1 MTLMPVRKVHIAT
14 LAENYARRSHFNL
27 SEKLRIQ
34 PLSVDTAEFTNAE
47 KFILKRVTLTGHKYY
62 ELRKNSTLLGTI
74 NYGKQEGIEFLEESG
89 KLPEYYLKE
98 AQRGKRINLKPY
110 IHVSDVQAIQKG
122 VRAGTKLMKQALLDS
137 IKSSA
142 GGRILLDA
150 ESLDNMHSPV
160 PFYFKLGFRSVNPEI
175 NELAVR
181 CITSEEEFPLDIG
194 TKMYL
199 PKENIEHL
207 LNY

>member
-1 MTLMPVRKVHIAT
+1 M
-14 LAENYARRSHFNL
+14 
-27 SEKLRIQ
+27 Q
-34 PLSVDTAEFTNAE
+34 
-47 KFILKRVTLTGHKYY
+47 
-62 ELRKNSTLLGTI
+62 
-74 NYGKQEGIEFLEESG
+74 
-89 KLPEYYLKE
+89 
-98 AQRGKRINLKPY
+98 
-110 IHVSDVQAIQKG
+110 
-122 VRAGTKLMKQALLDS
+122 QALLDS

-175 NELAVR
+175 NELAAR
-181 CITSEEEFPLDIG
+181 CINTGAEFPLDIG